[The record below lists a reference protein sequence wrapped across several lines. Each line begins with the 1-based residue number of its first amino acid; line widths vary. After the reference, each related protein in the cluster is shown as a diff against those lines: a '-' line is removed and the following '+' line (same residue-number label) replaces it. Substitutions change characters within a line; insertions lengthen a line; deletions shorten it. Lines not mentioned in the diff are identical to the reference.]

1 VIVLA
6 GLLLTRARHTASG
19 SVTNGTQSAS
29 ASCELKPFRHDQAA
43 TLMQTGAI
51 ITYERNG
58 GSKCIDELY
67 AFYPDGR
74 IVGDDGTN
82 KIEAQLSAADID
94 ALLSGIDKL
103 GWYTNDMYNTWHT
116 LCGQC
121 YGYYTTVKYN
131 DQEKTVKAVDGGTD
145 APANYWRVVALINGV
160 IPKFTNP

>member
-6 GLLLTRARHTASG
+6 GMVINRARNAANAPAAS
-19 SVTNGTQSAS
+19 STQSTS
-29 ASCELKPFRHDQAA
+29 ASCEFKPFRHDQAA
-43 TLMQTGAI
+43 SLMLTGAI

-82 KIEAQLSAADID
+82 KIEAQLTAADID
-94 ALLSGIDKL
+94 ELLSGIDKL

-116 LCGQC
+116 PCGQC

-160 IPKFTNP
+160 IPKFSNP